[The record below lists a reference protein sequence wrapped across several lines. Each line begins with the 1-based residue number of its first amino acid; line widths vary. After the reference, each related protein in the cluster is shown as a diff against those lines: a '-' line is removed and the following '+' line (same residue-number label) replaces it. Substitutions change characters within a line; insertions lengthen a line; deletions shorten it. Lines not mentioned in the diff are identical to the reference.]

1 MHEDRFHRLLADR
14 LTQSLRS
21 GRPMRMPAGGEPA
34 WSAFVDLS
42 RTRGIT
48 PAGPAAIA
56 YAEIEAH
63 ARLMRLP
70 LEPRHVRAI
79 VALDRAFLA
88 HARGSEKFSAREE
101 IPEEARHG
109 ISPAA
114 FDAVFG

>member
-1 MHEDRFHRLLADR
+1 MREDRFHRLLAER
-14 LTQSLRS
+14 LTESLRS
-21 GRPMRMPAGGEPA
+21 GRPMRMPAGGEAA
-34 WSAFVDLS
+34 WSAFFDLS

-48 PAGPAAIA
+48 PVGPAAIT
-56 YAEIEAH
+56 YAEIDAH

-88 HARGSEKFSAREE
+88 HARGKEPGATQV
-101 IPEEARHG
+101 PDEARHG